1 MKFQTDTVTAEYRLV
16 MSKALDG
23 TQAYCIV
30 TDAGHASVRTGAV
43 TFRLKPDHLPGDI
56 NGDGVVNNKD
66 LTRLAQ
72 KLAGRN
78 VECVEAALDVNGD
91 GLVNNKDLT
100 RLAQHLAGRNVDL
113 H

>member
-1 MKFQTDTVTAEYRLV
+1 MIAYGAFQNCTDLKDVNY
-16 MSKALDG
+16 DG
-23 TQAYCIV
+23 
-30 TDAGHASVRTGAV
+30 SRTEWNQITINDNNEPLLNAPKHFTG
-43 TFRLKPDHLPGDI
+43 PSHLPGDI
-56 NGDGVVNNKD
+56 NGDGLVNNKD

-91 GLVNNKDLT
+91 GQVNNKDLT
-100 RLAQHLAGRNVDL
+100 RLAQHLAGRNVEL